1 MIVPT
6 PVMHSIES
14 PAVMAT
20 PLGLQTHGLPGMG
33 NRAGDTGL
41 ANLHSSSSPAT
52 ADNDAAMI
60 SPQES
65 GAASVATHVTS
76 GSNAF
81 EGALDGLD
89 FGLDLFGMDSAMPF
103 SGSLLAPGYTNMEM

>member
-1 MIVPT
+1 
-6 PVMHSIES
+6 
-14 PAVMAT
+14 MAT
-20 PLGLQTHGLPGMG
+20 
-33 NRAGDTGL
+33 
-41 ANLHSSSSPAT
+41 
-52 ADNDAAMI
+52 NDGGVI

-89 FGLDLFGMDSAMPF
+89 FGLDLFGMDSMPY
-103 SGSLLAPGYTNMEM
+103 SDELMAPGYAHMEMQM

>member
-1 MIVPT
+1 
-6 PVMHSIES
+6 
-14 PAVMAT
+14 MAS
-20 PLGLQTHGLPGMG
+20 
-33 NRAGDTGL
+33 N
-41 ANLHSSSSPAT
+41 
-52 ADNDAAMI
+52 NDATVI

-89 FGLDLFGMDSAMPF
+89 FGLDLFGMDEMTF
-103 SGSLLAPGYTNMEM
+103 SGEMLAPGYAHMEM